1 MTFLRMK
8 HDLSKLNLKPYNLE
22 EALELINQLAEVI
35 IELKKDND
43 LLREKLNNNSKNSSL
58 PPSQDLKKKKKIRPA
73 SGRKRGGQPGHK
85 ASQRL
90 VIPLSQVNKVID
102 CKPIETCDCGNKV
115 ILEDKIERHQV
126 FEIPIANYEVTEY
139 RIYRGCCTS
148 CHINYEG
155 KLPNGVSKKGFGPR
169 AHGMASLLTSKYR
182 LSKRLVKS
190 WFHDVYKMPICVG
203 SISNIEHTVSKIL
216 EPVHQEIKT
225 MVQHEKIIHLDETGH
240 KECHKSA
247 WAWVMSSPQYTCF
260 ILNKSRGKKIARE
273 VIGNFHGRIIVTDR
287 YPAYN
292 YLPDEN
298 HQICWAHLKRDF
310 QKIAERAGEA
320 GKIGNKLLVAYGKLF
335 GFWKTEYQIELAVS
349 KKQKRCL
356 RYFKNKMLKWLII
369 GTYCGHDKTARTC
382 KNILDY
388 SNSLWHFFEMKNVP
402 PTNNHAEQQ
411 LRPLVISKKLTF
423 GTQSDRGS
431 RFIERIFT
439 VVMTCKQQ
447 SRDIF
452 AFLVE
457 SVKKYFLGEKSQFL
471 AIVP

>member
-1 MTFLRMK
+1 M
-8 HDLSKLNLKPYNLE
+8 
-22 EALELINQLAEVI
+22 
-35 IELKKDND
+35 
-43 LLREKLNNNSKNSSL
+43 
-58 PPSQDLKKKKKIRPA
+58 
-73 SGRKRGGQPGHK
+73 GG
-85 ASQRL
+85 
-90 VIPLSQVNKVID
+90 
-102 CKPIETCDCGNKV
+102 
-115 ILEDKIERHQV
+115 
-126 FEIPIANYEVTEY
+126 
-139 RIYRGCCTS
+139 
-148 CHINYEG
+148 
-155 KLPNGVSKKGFGPR
+155 NGG
-169 AHGMASLLTSKYR
+169 L
-182 LSKRLVKS
+182 
-190 WFHDVYKMPICVG
+190 
-203 SISNIEHTVSKIL
+203 
-216 EPVHQEIKT
+216 
-225 MVQHEKIIHLDETGH
+225 
-240 KECHKSA
+240 A
-247 WAWVMSSPQYTCF
+247 WATGLSTQY
-260 ILNKSRGKKIARE
+260 
-273 VIGNFHGRIIVTDR
+273 
-287 YPAYN
+287 
-292 YLPDEN
+292 
-298 HQICWAHLKRDF
+298 F

-320 GKIGNKLLVAYGKLF
+320 GKIGNKLLVTYGKLF

-349 KKQKRCL
+349 KKQKRRL

-457 SVKKYFLGEKSQFL
+457 AVKKYFLGEKSQFL